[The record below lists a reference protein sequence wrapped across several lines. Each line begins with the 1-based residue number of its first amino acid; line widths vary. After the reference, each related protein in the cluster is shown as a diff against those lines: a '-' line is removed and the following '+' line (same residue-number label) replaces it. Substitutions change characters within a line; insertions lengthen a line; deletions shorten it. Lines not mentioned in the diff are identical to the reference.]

1 MGVASKSIFLK
12 TIKFECILFYRGTAP
27 EEEDIKDD
35 LEEDE
40 RKLHSNVLLTIGAI
54 ARKAPAHCCHVLF
67 TLLQDRS
74 KR

>member
-1 MGVASKSIFLK
+1 MAGFIIMSVLRPAD
-12 TIKFECILFYRGTAP
+12 T
-27 EEEDIKDD
+27 EEDIKDE

-40 RKLHSNVLLTIGAI
+40 RKLHSNVLMTIGAI